1 MSGNRPDYAVITP
14 VRDEVRNL
22 PRTAASMLAQTEP
35 PARWLIVDDGSTDGT
50 RELAESLAAEHDWIS
65 VISAGPRSGTRAR
78 GGPIV
83 RAFERGLATFARRP
97 EVVVKMDADLELPPD
112 CYERLMDTFASDPR
126 AGVAGALVMNEIR
139 GTLKGDV
146 RPEFVH
152 GALKAYRTACLEDF
166 GGLRASMGWDGIDE
180 YAARARGWR
189 VRVLED
195 VVVIHFGRRG
205 AKQPWHKA
213 RFEEGVANHYMGYL
227 PSFLALRVVYRM
239 AVEAP
244 PVLGGLA
251 IGAGFVHSRLTRLP
265 RVDDPLAIAQL
276 RSEQRAR
283 IRSLVR
289 RPTTPSRWRAQPAAA
304 TRTE

>member
-1 MSGNRPDYAVITP
+1 MSSGLPDYAVITP
-14 VRDEVRNL
+14 VRDEARNL
-22 PRTAASMLAQTEP
+22 PRTAASMVGQSER

-50 RELAESLAAEHDWIS
+50 RELAESLASEHDWID
-65 VISAGPRSGTRAR
+65 VISAGPRTGTRAR

-83 RAFERGLATFARRP
+83 RAFERGLGTLAEPP

-112 CYERLMDTFASDPR
+112 CYERLLGLFAGDPR
-126 AGVAGALVMNEIR
+126 TGVAGALVMNEI
-139 GTLKGDV
+139 GGALKGDV

-152 GALKAYRTACLEDF
+152 GALKAYRVTCLEGI

-189 VRVLED
+189 VAVLED
-195 VVVIHFGRRG
+195 LVVVHFGRRG

-227 PSFLALRVVYRM
+227 FSFLALRVVYRM
-239 AVEAP
+239 AVETP

-251 IGAGFVHSRLTRLP
+251 IGAGFLHSRFTRLA

-276 RSEQRAR
+276 RSEQRER

-289 RPTTPSRWRAQPAAA
+289 HPSPPNRWRGQPAVAS
-304 TRTE
+304 RTE